1 MCVREAPK
9 GGVGVGR
16 TLCWGS
22 GVQLRGGAVLGWG
35 GCWLRC
41 PRGWEELHDPPPP
54 PTRGRAS
61 ELCARPR
68 CGGSGAPRGGGG
80 LGGGRGQPG
89 SAGAILGAIRCR
101 RGPAG
106 PGRCGG
112 EGVRW
117 VPSPLPFPP
126 RRSPPRAVR
135 GWGPFSRS
143 AVPRTLRPRP
153 SPGSRGSP
161 GTDSRFLRCWACPAV
176 RGEGTGLRVSH
187 GGLGVGRPLGDPVGP
202 SVCPSVCPSI
212 CRRWDWVCG
221 HGLTLRRRSLQ
232 PSQKRQRTV
241 EDFNQFCTFVLA
253 YAGYIPYP
261 DEVSPPQ
268 KAPSACL
275 PWRLTCC
282 PCCGLAPS
290 PRFPRHPCCISHRCC
305 VFPPCRTSPGA
316 TAAA

>member
-1 MCVREAPK
+1 MLGEWGSAARRCRAGM
-9 GGVGVGR
+9 GGLLAAVPPGVGR
-16 TLCWGS
+16 
-22 GVQLRGGAVLGWG
+22 A
-35 GCWLRC
+35 
-41 PRGWEELHDPPPP
+41 PRPISPT

-143 AVPRTLRPRP
+143 AVPQTLRPRP

-176 RGEGTGLRVSH
+176 GGEGTGLRVSH

-202 SVCPSVCPSI
+202 SVCLSI
-212 CRRWDWVCG
+212 R
-221 HGLTLRRRSLQ
+221 
-232 PSQKRQRTV
+232 
-241 EDFNQFCTFVLA
+241 
-253 YAGYIPYP
+253 
-261 DEVSPPQ
+261 
-268 KAPSACL
+268 PSA
-275 PWRLTCC
+275 
-282 PCCGLAPS
+282 
-290 PRFPRHPCCISHRCC
+290 
-305 VFPPCRTSPGA
+305 GA
-316 TAAA
+316 GTGCAGTV

>member
-1 MCVREAPK
+1 MGGLCA
-9 GGVGVGR
+9 GGVGFSCAAVP
-16 TLCWGS
+16 CWD
-22 GVQLRGGAVLGWG
+22 GGAVGCGAPG
-35 GCWLRC
+35 GGKSSTTHL
-41 PRGWEELHDPPPP
+41 PP

-176 RGEGTGLRVSH
+176 GGEGTGLRVSH

-202 SVCPSVCPSI
+202 SVCLSI
-212 CRRWDWVCG
+212 R
-221 HGLTLRRRSLQ
+221 
-232 PSQKRQRTV
+232 
-241 EDFNQFCTFVLA
+241 
-253 YAGYIPYP
+253 
-261 DEVSPPQ
+261 
-268 KAPSACL
+268 PSA
-275 PWRLTCC
+275 
-282 PCCGLAPS
+282 
-290 PRFPRHPCCISHRCC
+290 
-305 VFPPCRTSPGA
+305 GA
-316 TAAA
+316 GTGCAGTV